1 MSRIVFLCLPVL
13 FLSACETTETT
24 RPSHLST
31 TRGLQEEAGQLGN
44 KALIRKSDPS
54 TLARYNKVIV
64 ENVRVA
70 LPKHPDPKVERAS
83 QSEAQQLARRFE
95 EILREEL
102 RSHYQIT
109 NRKGRDT
116 LAVRATLTELQPSK
130 PGAFVLNYLPYVGAA
145 TAVAT
150 LSSGKTVGAGSTTVE
165 AEVVDSY
172 SRRQV
177 YALVD
182 RFGGTR
188 FQPGGLERWG
198 QTEAA
203 MRNWSHKIRSG
214 IDKATPK
221 QASSKRAEHPVS
233 EQATSKKGPHAT
245 GRTQSSKATQGV
257 KQTAH
262 TTQHSRSVNQVS
274 RIGNRHSGNVSR
286 EAKKGIRYSRI
297 QSR

>member
-1 MSRIVFLCLPVL
+1 MSRFILLYLSVI

-24 RPSHLST
+24 QPSHLST

-44 KALIRKSDPS
+44 KALIRTSDPS
-54 TLARYNKVIV
+54 ALARYNKVII

-70 LPKHPDPKVERAS
+70 LPRHPNPKVERAS
-83 QSEAQQLARRFE
+83 QNEAHQLARRFE

-102 RSHYQIT
+102 RPHYQIT
-109 NRKGRDT
+109 NRRGRNT

-145 TAVAT
+145 AAVAT

-177 YALVD
+177 FALVD

-203 MRNWSHKIRSG
+203 MRSWSRKIRSG
-214 IDKATPK
+214 IEKVTPK
-221 QASSKRAEHPVS
+221 QPASKRAEHPVS
-233 EQATSKKGPHAT
+233 PHATSKKGPHAT
-245 GRTQSSKATQGV
+245 KSNQSSKSTQGV
-257 KQTAH
+257 KQTGHA
-262 TTQHSRSVNQVS
+262 TQNSRSVNQVS
-274 RIGNRHSGNVSR
+274 RIGNHHSGNVSR
-286 EAKKGIRYSRI
+286 EATKEARYSRTR
-297 QSR
+297 SR